1 MSKKLVMGVRS
12 LCAVGSWE
20 GERERQGGRE
30 GRRRE
35 LEAEEGW
42 LRRVVGAILINC
54 FAVLCTTFL
63 L

>member
-20 GERERQGGRE
+20 GE

-42 LRRVVGAILINC
+42 LRGVVGAILINC